1 MTHTG
6 STITLMSAPPL
17 APQASGDAPEWV
29 HLLPFGADGQIVT
42 GDRRGPYLA
51 TSPEQ
56 IIADSFALNDRIP
69 IDENHALDRA
79 APMGLASPAYG
90 WITAMQAREDGIW
103 GRVEWTRKGA
113 ELVADRAYRGL
124 SPAIRHDAQKR
135 VSAILRASLVNTPNL
150 RGMVALHNQ
159 ESEMT
164 LLERL
169 AELLGLDAA
178 SSEKQIVDAVTA
190 LHSQQATE
198 ATALQSQIGEIGV
211 ALGLTPDTDGA
222 AILAA
227 ARQARQGANEQVTAL
242 QSELAGVSTQ
252 LKALQDQAARD
263 KATGFI
269 DGEIRKG
276 RVGVKPLRD
285 HYIAQ
290 HMIDP
295 TRVEKEITALPVL
308 GDSGSLVTAPV
319 LKDGQ
324 VALNSEQLQVARMLG
339 QKPED
344 YAATL
349 KDEQHNEEAL

>member
-1 MTHTG
+1 VVG
-6 STITLMSAPPL
+6 
-17 APQASGDAPEWV
+17 
-29 HLLPFGADGQIVT
+29 GAE
-42 GDRRGPYLA
+42 R
-51 TSPEQ
+51 

-79 APMGLASPAYG
+79 APLGLASPAYG

-103 GRVEWTRKGA
+103 GRVEWTRSGA
-113 ELVADRAYRGL
+113 QLVADRAYRAI
-124 SPAIRHDAQKR
+124 SPAVRHDAQKR

-178 SSEKQIVDAVTA
+178 SSEKEVVDAVTA
-190 LHSQQATE
+190 LHSAEVTQ
-198 ATALQSQIGEIGV
+198 ATALQSQMGEIGV
-211 ALGLTPDTDGA
+211 ALGLSQGA
-222 AILAA
+222 EAQAVLDA
-227 ARQARQGANEQVTAL
+227 ARRARQGASEQITAL

-252 LKALQDQAARD
+252 LQALQEQGARE

-290 HMIDP
+290 HMVDAA
-295 TRVEKEITALPVL
+295 RVEKEIGALPIL
-308 GDSGSLVTAPV
+308 GDSGSLIAPPSA
-319 LKDGQ
+319 KDGEI
-324 VALNSEQLQVARMLG
+324 ALNSEQMQVARMLG

-349 KDEQHNEEAL
+349 KGEQHNEEAL